1 MITTANNEQKTITV
15 AFHIGRGGRFN
26 NQGHKSFLPGIT
38 SLQQCFK
45 ESSIIINEDENGHEL
60 PDTDWKLIDGGGNT
74 ILEGREKLTS
84 ATGVLEWDTD
94 YDTDIVRNIEESTD
108 EEISILYKA
117 YTMGEILDDDA
128 IGYICEREGYKHIL
142 YVEYEGNK
150 ATIKFSDNS
159 ILVLDLD
166 VTGQDPED
174 VDSMELKEWMMGEGA
189 DEPSAEYWSEQIE
202 CHFSK

>member
-1 MITTANNEQKTITV
+1 MAHNIMSNIKTGSV
-15 AFHIGRGGRFN
+15 VVVSNPNPSSFSYRGTLG
-26 NQGHKSFLPGIT
+26 KVVS
-38 SLQQCFK
+38 
-45 ESSIIINEDENGHEL
+45 
-60 PDTDWKLIDGGGNT
+60 
-74 ILEGREKLTS
+74 
-84 ATGVLEWDTD
+84 
-94 YDTDIVRNIEESTD
+94 VRNIEDCTD

-159 ILVLDLD
+159 TLVLDLD

>member
-1 MITTANNEQKTITV
+1 MITTYNNENRTITV

-26 NQGHKSFLPGIT
+26 NQGHKSFLPDIT
-38 SLQQCFK
+38 SLQQCFGEK
-45 ESSIIINEDENGHEL
+45 ATIINEDESGTVL
-60 PDTDWKLIDGGGNT
+60 PDAEWKLIDGGGNT
-74 ILEGREKLTS
+74 ILEGRETIES
-84 ATGVLEWDTD
+84 PTGILEWDTD
-94 YDTDIVRNIEESTD
+94 YDTDIVRNIEDCTE

-159 ILVLDLD
+159 TLVLDLD

-202 CHFSK
+202 YHFSK